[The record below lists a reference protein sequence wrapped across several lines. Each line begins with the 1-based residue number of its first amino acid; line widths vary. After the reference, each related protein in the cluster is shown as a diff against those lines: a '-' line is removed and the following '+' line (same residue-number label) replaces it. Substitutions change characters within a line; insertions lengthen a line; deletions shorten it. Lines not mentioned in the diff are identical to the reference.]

1 MRRVLLLVVALPA
14 LFLLALPGVASAS
27 ALNGLTISPSI
38 VNNGA
43 SATGDL
49 TLSFPDPSPT
59 TVLLFSSDPSAAQ
72 VPASIVVPP
81 FTTEAFFTITSNAA
95 APPTAVQI
103 TAAVDNVPRTAN
115 MEVNPAPP
123 PGPTLKS
130 VTAVPTTIVGT
141 ANSTG
146 TVTFTGAM
154 TQGANV
160 FLSSSNPAVASVPPE
175 MVVPQNRA
183 SWTFNIATSRVTAP
197 TPVKITATWFGKT
210 ASVTVT
216 VTPGTPPPPDT
227 VRITKA
233 QWKPVG
239 INGQLTIQA
248 TSTNPNA
255 ILSVFIG
262 GGFVF
267 DLTNNGGGRYSG
279 QFLWKQPPHPP
290 IVVRSNMGG
299 AASSN
304 T

>member
-1 MRRVLLLVVALPA
+1 MRRVLLFVVALPIV
-14 LFLLALPGVASAS
+14 LALSLPGAASAS
-27 ALNGLTISPSI
+27 ALNGLTITPSI

-43 SATGDL
+43 SATGDI
-49 TLSFPDPSPT
+49 TLAFADPSPT

-81 FTTEAFFTITSNAA
+81 FTREAFFTITTNAA
-95 APPTAVQI
+95 APFTPIQI
-103 TAAVDNVPRTAN
+103 MAAVDNVPRTAN

-123 PGPTLKS
+123 AGPTLKS
-130 VTAVPTTIVGT
+130 VSAVPTTIVGT

-154 TQGANV
+154 TQGAVVN
-160 FLSSSNPAVASVPPE
+160 LSSSNPAVATVPSE
-175 MVVPQNRA
+175 TVVSQNR
-183 SWTFNIATSRVTAP
+183 STSTFNIATSRVTAA
-197 TPVKITATWFGKT
+197 TPVRITATWFGNT
-210 ASVTVT
+210 ATVTVT
-216 VTPGTPPPPDT
+216 VTPGTPPPPDV

-233 QWKPVG
+233 QWKQVG
-239 INGQLTIQA
+239 INGQLTVQA

-262 GGFVF
+262 GGFAF
-267 DLTNNGGGRYSG
+267 DLTNDGGGRYSG

-299 AASSN
+299 SASSN

>member
-1 MRRVLLLVVALPA
+1 MRRVVLLVVAIPA
-14 LFLLALPGVASAS
+14 LLLLTLPGVASAS

-49 TLSFPDPSPT
+49 QMAFADPEPT
-59 TVLLFSSDPSAAQ
+59 HVLLFSSDPNAAQ
-72 VPASIVVPP
+72 VPASIDVPP
-81 FTTEAFFTITSNAA
+81 NVTEVFFTITSNAA
-95 APPTAVQI
+95 APFTGVQI

-115 MEVNPAPP
+115 MSVNPGAPA
-123 PGPTLKS
+123 GPTLKS
-130 VTAVPTTIVGT
+130 VSASPTTIVGT

-154 TQGANV
+154 TDGAVVN
-160 FLSSSNPAVASVPPE
+160 LKSSNPAVASVPSE
-175 MVVPQNRA
+175 MVVPQDRS
-183 SWTFNIATSRVTAP
+183 SWTFNIATSRVTTA
-197 TPVKITATWFGKT
+197 TPVTITATWFGKT
-210 ASVTVT
+210 ATVTVT
-216 VTPGTPPPPDT
+216 VTPGTPPPPDV

-233 QWKPVG
+233 QWKQVG
-239 INGQLTIQA
+239 INGVLTVEA
-248 TSTNPNA
+248 TSTKPNA

-279 QFLWKQPPHPP
+279 QFVWKQPAHPP

-299 AASSN
+299 SAASN